1 MKWLFHFSIL
11 IPDSNTSHVKV
22 YRFDAHA
29 SSIPSAYSNTS
40 HVKVYRGIEPDV
52 ELDEEIQIHLMLK
65 FIVVGNVSKYTINH
79 SNTSHVKVYQAEEKP
94 G

>member
-1 MKWLFHFSIL
+1 MLKFITELHNSISGN
-11 IPDSNTSHVKV
+11 PN
-22 YRFDAHA
+22 
-29 SSIPSAYSNTS
+29 SNTS